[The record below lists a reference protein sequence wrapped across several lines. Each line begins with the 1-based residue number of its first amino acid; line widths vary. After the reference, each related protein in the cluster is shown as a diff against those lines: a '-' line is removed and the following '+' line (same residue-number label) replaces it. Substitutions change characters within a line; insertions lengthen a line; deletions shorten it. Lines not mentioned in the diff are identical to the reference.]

1 MTDRSAIT
9 PSHRREA
16 SQALP
21 LRRSRRLAAF
31 AITLALAAALLW
43 LRQARPDD
51 AAAAQAAEAVARG
64 EAAYRRGDVAD
75 AIAAWRKAAEAGD
88 AAAENELGLAF
99 ENGRGVAADYGAA
112 LRLFRQAAARGYA
125 PAMTE
130 LGGMYEKGE
139 GAPRDYATAAK
150 WYLEAWERGGEKWA
164 AYKLAQFYANGLG
177 VDKNEAVANF
187 WNTLASSPA
196 AMCG

>member
-1 MTDRSAIT
+1 MTDRSAIA

-16 SQALP
+16 SLA
-21 LRRSRRLAAF
+21 LRRSRGLAAF

-43 LRQARPDD
+43 LRQARPDG
-51 AAAAQAAEAVARG
+51 AATAAQAAEAVAQG

-112 LRLFRQAAARGYA
+112 LRLFRQAAAQGYA

-130 LGGMYEKGE
+130 LGGIYEKGE
-139 GAPRDYATAAK
+139 GAPRDYAAAAK

-177 VDKNEAVANF
+177 VHKNEAVANF